1 MRGAIAELQKSGRIP
16 SSLTTSHDNSSF
28 LDDSEEIECCLLMR
42 PLDSRETAELRKVRI
57 PVVKLYCGVS
67 TQPGFPVRIVPS
79 HLAGKTVLERLLD
92 YFHVSVNEADRGAQ
106 QSGEELLKH
115 CVERCV
121 AWRDGWRGLSDLETK
136 IKNAATIIEGVGI
149 RSLPYRADD
158 NSRLALTE
166 LEIELRYGKP
176 EGPTTIEPPTDTQDS
191 SSPVPSGQIKPLLV
205 FYHHRESTQADA
217 EPGLPVH
224 DIDAIELSGPVRLKE
239 WCLELMADPLH
250 CQRHRM
256 HFSHGDHLLRF
267 IIEPVGPCHIGQT
280 DRLVS
285 ELLEVLLGASRP
297 LRYYTAT
304 IYLPLPWPNRKK
316 RYRISEEARPITSE
330 KEIHK
335 AISQLTSLY
344 NKSEKTLDKPIDGK
358 AANAQAMLY
367 FSPAVRAQA
376 FDSGDKTDV
385 EKVEP
390 IRCYQYNGEG
400 KDKDLYLAAD
410 MRALDQSSQN
420 TGLPSSCLKAR
431 ISNLS
436 LFQHPADTDILAI
449 TVQFHPACSSLS
461 WALSDEKHTPG
472 LPWWGDLLN
481 SDRWKEARECQLDA
495 WLVFTRAVRY
505 LYRSFREEDR
515 EAGDEP
521 PKILPI
527 QLYNGEKA
535 LGSIGFKDG
544 TKECDTFNASLFWLL
559 GKFLVREENNE
570 TAASDE
576 KPNEKE
582 LFDHF
587 SKEFESDR
595 LYVNAAYALAG
606 PAPAS
611 ATTRDQTLR
620 LFSLAL
626 YVDTGFDSFA
636 AAEGYTYDPDF
647 LERQMENNRY
657 GRWEAVGTWIGHTDN
672 ASVYLG
678 FGDTFI
684 KPIAILHVP
693 WIYGRFVLL
702 ALFHH
707 HILRQLQR
715 RAQRLPVDYTK
726 GDRDDD
732 LQGDWERL
740 KQLKKGLKSLRKN
753 FIDFTNLYWIHFPTE
768 QIQGKEMYDRL
779 AKVLDLEKTHAL
791 AQQKIEQAESF
802 VSREYQDI
810 LAGIAREI
818 GYISFFLTLMGII
831 FTILHSK
838 IAHAFLD
845 PIFYNCV
852 FPHLNGL
859 TESQRHFTG
868 VVLETIVAFML
879 TIPTI
884 LLLRRFKHLRLI
896 GRPMLGAIRR
906 LLPTTILTICVIGLL
921 YLAGGLVN

>member
-1 MRGAIAELQKSGRIP
+1 MSRAITELQASGRLP
-16 SSLTTSHDNSSF
+16 SSLTISHDIASV
-28 LDDSEEIECCLLMR
+28 LGDSEEIDYCLLMR
-42 PLDSRETAELRKVRI
+42 PLDSREMAELRKARI

-67 TQPGFPVRIVPS
+67 IQPGFPVRIVPS

-92 YFHVSVNEADRGAQ
+92 YFRVSFNRADRGAE
-106 QSGEELLKH
+106 QSGEDLLK
-115 CVERCV
+115 RCA

-136 IKNAATIIEGVGI
+136 IRDSDAIIEDVGM

-191 SSPVPSGQIKPLLV
+191 SKPVPSGQIRPLLV
-205 FYHHRESTQADA
+205 FYHQRDQADA
-217 EPGLPVH
+217 EPHLKVS
-224 DIDAIELSGPVRLKE
+224 DIDAIELSGPAHLKQ
-239 WCLELMADPLH
+239 WCLELMADPVH
-250 CQRHRM
+250 CQRYRM

-304 IYLPLPWPNRKK
+304 IYLPLPWPNREK
-316 RYRISEEARPITSE
+316 RYHISEEARPVTSE

-335 AISQLTSLY
+335 AIDQLTSLY
-344 NKSEKTLDKPIDGK
+344 KSAETLHKPIDEQ

-376 FDSGDKTDV
+376 FDAGDKTDAAG
-385 EKVEP
+385 VEP
-390 IRCYQYNGEG
+390 IRCYQYKGG
-400 KDKDLYLAAD
+400 DKDLLLAVD
-410 MRALDQSSQN
+410 METLFQSSRN
-420 TGLPSSCLKAR
+420 IGLPSRLEAR

-436 LFQHPADTDILAI
+436 LFRHPADMDILAI
-449 TVQFHPACSSLS
+449 TVQFHPANSSLS
-461 WALSDEKHTPG
+461 WALPDEAPT
-472 LPWWGDLLN
+472 PWWSDLLN
-481 SDRWKEARECQLDA
+481 SSHWQAARECQLDA
-495 WLVFTRAVRY
+495 WLVFTRAARY
-505 LYRSFREEDR
+505 LYRSFREE
-515 EAGDEP
+515 EGKAGDEP
-521 PKILPI
+521 PKILPTLL
-527 QLYNGEKA
+527 QVQDAEQKLLSKGLDNSRSG
-535 LGSIGFKDG
+535 
-544 TKECDTFNASLFWLL
+544 TFNAPLFWLL
-559 GKFLVREENNE
+559 GKFLVRERNNE
-570 TAASDE
+570 TAA
-576 KPNEKE
+576 PGEKE
-582 LFDHF
+582 LFDYF
-587 SKEFESDR
+587 SEEFESDR

-611 ATTRDQTLR
+611 AATRSQTMR

-626 YVDTGFDSFA
+626 YVDTGFDSFG
-636 AAEGYTYDPDF
+636 AAEGYAYDPVF
-647 LERQMENNRY
+647 LEQQIENNRY
-657 GRWEAVGTWIGHTDN
+657 GRWEGVGTWIGHTDN

-678 FGDTFI
+678 FGDTFV

-740 KQLKKGLKSLRKN
+740 KQLKKDLKSLRKN

-791 AQQKIEQAESF
+791 ARQKIEQAEAF
-802 VSREYQDI
+802 VSREYQDV

-838 IAHAFLD
+838 IAHAFLG
-845 PIFYNCV
+845 PIFYKCV

-868 VVLETIVAFML
+868 VVLETIVAFIL

-884 LLLRRFKHLRLI
+884 CLLRKFKHLRLI
-896 GRPMLGAIRR
+896 VRPMLGAICR
-906 LLPTTILTICVIGLL
+906 LLPTTILTIFVIALL

>member
-1 MRGAIAELQKSGRIP
+1 
-16 SSLTTSHDNSSF
+16 
-28 LDDSEEIECCLLMR
+28 MR
-42 PLDSRETAELRKVRI
+42 PLDSRETAELRKARI

-67 TQPGFPVRIVPS
+67 TRPGFPVRIVPS

-92 YFHVSVNEADRGAQ
+92 YFHVSVNEADRGAE
-106 QSGEELLKH
+106 QSGEDLLK
-115 CVERCV
+115 RCV

-136 IKNAATIIEGVGI
+136 IRDSNAIIEDVGM

-191 SSPVPSGQIKPLLV
+191 SNPVPSGQIKPLLV
-205 FYHHRESTQADA
+205 FYHQRDQADA
-217 EPGLPVH
+217 EPHLKVS
-224 DIDAIELSGPVRLKE
+224 DISAIELSGPAHLKQ
-239 WCLELMADPLH
+239 WCLELMANPVH

-304 IYLPLPWPNRKK
+304 IYLPLPWPDKEK
-316 RYRISEEARPITSE
+316 RYHISEEARPVTSE
-330 KEIHK
+330 KEIHR
-335 AISQLTSLY
+335 AIKQLASLY
-344 NKSEKTLDKPIDGK
+344 NSPETLHKSIIDEK

-376 FDSGDKTDV
+376 FDTGDTANSANV
-385 EKVEP
+385 ES
-390 IRCYQYNGEG
+390 IQCYEYKSEG
-400 KDKDLYLAAD
+400 KDLYLAVN
-410 MRALDQSSQN
+410 MRTLAHSSKN

-436 LFQHPADTDILAI
+436 LFRHPADMQILAI
-449 TVQFHPACSSLS
+449 TVQFHPADSSLS
-461 WALSDEKHTPG
+461 WALFDDEHTPG

-481 SDRWKEARECQLDA
+481 SDHWEKARECQLDA
-495 WLVFTRAVRY
+495 WLVFTRAARY
-505 LYRSFREEDR
+505 LYRSFWEEKGK
-515 EAGDEP
+515 AGDEP

-527 QLYNGEKA
+527 QLYDGEKVLA
-535 LGSIGFKDG
+535 SIGFDNSSDERG
-544 TKECDTFNASLFWLL
+544 TFNASLFWLL
-559 GKFLVREENNE
+559 GKFLVRKKTDE
-570 TAASDE
+570 TSEPEE
-576 KPNEKE
+576 KPGEKE
-582 LFDHF
+582 LFDYF
-587 SKEFESDR
+587 SEEFESDR
-595 LYVNAAYALAG
+595 LYVNAAYALGG

-611 ATTRDQTLR
+611 TATRSQTMR

-636 AAEGYTYDPDF
+636 AAKGYAYDPAF
-647 LERQMENNRY
+647 LERQIENNRY
-657 GRWEAVGTWIGHTDN
+657 GRWEGAGTWIGHTDN

-779 AKVLDLEKTHAL
+779 TKVLDLEKTHAL